1 MNLRELARHLNLSPT
16 TVSRVLSGSAAR
28 YRISAQTVERV
39 QEAAHRHQVSPDPL
53 GSMLQ
58 RGRLG
63 MVGLL
68 VPDITNP
75 FFSGLARAIE
85 LELREEGMTVQL
97 CDSAE
102 EAETETRL
110 LEQMVQRR
118 LDGLV
123 IAPVG
128 RPSPALHEA
137 IRQASMPIVVL
148 DRVLPDLKVPS
159 ISLDNVEA
167 GRMAARHLMETGH
180 RNIGCLRGDHES
192 FTDRER
198 FRGVQEALEAA
209 GLSLPPAWVQGR
221 GYTRE
226 AGREGA
232 TQLLKSTPR
241 PEAVIALNG
250 QGILGILEVAM
261 ELGLEIPKHL
271 SVVAFDEQP
280 WSAFVHPPLTTLQ
293 QPVVE
298 MARLAARALIDRI
311 QGKGTD
317 AFQERLPA
325 LLRQRSSVAPP
336 PPREE

>member
-16 TVSRVLSGSAAR
+16 TVSRVLSGSAER
-28 YRISAQTVERV
+28 YRISARTVERV
-39 QEAAHRHQVSPDPL
+39 KEAANRHQVSPDPL

-102 EAETETRL
+102 EAVTETRL

-128 RPSPALHEA
+128 RPSPALLEA
-137 IRQASMPIVVL
+137 ICQATMPIVVL
-148 DRVLPDLKVPS
+148 DRVLPGLEVPS

-167 GRMAARHLMETGH
+167 GRMAARHLMEQGH
-180 RNIGCLRGDHES
+180 WKIGCLRGDHES

-198 FRGVQEALEAA
+198 FRGVREALEQA
-209 GLSLPPAWVQGR
+209 GLSLPSGWVQGC

-232 TQLLKSTPR
+232 ELLLKGSPR
-241 PEAVIALNG
+241 PDAVIALNG
-250 QGILGILEVAM
+250 QGILGILEAAKD
-261 ELGLEIPKHL
+261 LGLKIPDQL

-280 WSAFVHPPLTTLQ
+280 WSALVHPPLTTLQ

-317 AFQERLPA
+317 AFQKRLPA
-325 LLRQRSSVAPP
+325 QLQQRSSVGPP
-336 PPREE
+336 PSRAE